1 MFWAKVTERSNDVR
15 VNEPVLPRRRKRPQR
30 YEEGTSD
37 GHHPREVEYLYRPIY
52 YEALDLITN
61 GIKQRF
67 DQPGYEK
74 YSNLE
79 ELLVK
84 AANKQDYK
92 KELAFVANFYNS
104 DFKIQE
110 LDMQLGIMGC
120 SLPRDT
126 NQHSLAS
133 VLECL

>member
-1 MFWAKVTERSNDVR
+1 MSDDLG
-15 VNEPVLPRRRKRPQR
+15 VNEPVLPRRRKRPLR

-37 GHHPREVEYLYRPIY
+37 GHHPREVEDLYRPIY

-61 GIKQRF
+61 AIKRRF

-92 KELAFVANFYNS
+92 KELAFVPNFYNS
-104 DFKIQE
+104 DQYT
-110 LDMQLGIMGC
+110 GIGHAVGYYG
-120 SLPRDT
+120 L
-126 NQHSLAS
+126 
-133 VLECL
+133 